1 MDALRDAKEIYA
13 ALIEVESLETA
24 LRDICLENVL
34 DIAFKLQKEGVV
46 AAPPLEWDGSLGPE
60 EEKVINRLGF
70 LLNAY
75 TVQAWWWEL
84 IEMARKLILTVAL
97 AALYKGEPPQLG
109 GSLFT
114 IFCFLLGHL
123 LLKPYL
129 NQGLNVF
136 QRTSVSPCLCGFLV
150 PRLPSWLAGC
160 MVCEQLPLLH

>member
-1 MDALRDAKEIYA
+1 MHACLLAYPLSCLPMSPFA
-13 ALIEVESLETA
+13 VTLGATWQVEM
-24 LRDICLENVL
+24 
-34 DIAFKLQKEGVV
+34 F
-46 AAPPLEWDGSLGPE
+46 
-60 EEKVINRLGF
+60 
-70 LLNAY
+70 
-75 TVQAWWWEL
+75 
-84 IEMARKLILTVAL
+84 RKLILTVAL

-160 MVCEQLPLLH
+160 TACEQLPSLH